1 MITTHKWSGKPSTVC
16 VIQDNF
22 AEVEEI
28 LEAEWMV
35 EEDNFR
41 KFLNGLDKT
50 AVKKNV

>member
-16 VIQDNF
+16 VIQDDF
-22 AEVEEI
+22 AKIEEL

-41 KFLNGLDKT
+41 TFLNELDKT
-50 AVKKNV
+50 AV